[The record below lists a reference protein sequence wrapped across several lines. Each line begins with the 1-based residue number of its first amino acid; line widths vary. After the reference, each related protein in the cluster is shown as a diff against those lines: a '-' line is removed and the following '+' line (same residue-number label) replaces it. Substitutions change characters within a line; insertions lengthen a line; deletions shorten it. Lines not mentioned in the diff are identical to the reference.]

1 MPDNRIQIKIRGVRA
16 NEYCLTTGG
25 NQARLEEDV
34 VQFRND
40 LRAAFVGPRFV
51 TSDIARW
58 VPGAGQL
65 GYAFLFRDTT
75 LGCEWMFGY
84 GGRSDSSNQGWLT
97 QFWGN
102 GSVATLGTYFKTDTG
117 NAIVNPSFPNGGLG
131 IHFFNHSYAS
141 SSFGFGF
148 INAGLQLSAGDFT
161 APAVSPFSN
170 LAGFMPATAGRC
182 PGFDLSNWGANESWS
197 RRCLTYD
204 TTKGVMSI
212 DITSGQNIGAIVT
225 VISGL
230 RMFPTNASG
239 GLAGVADVRQDG
251 LLIIK
256 RNPSGQAWSTL
267 ESGQAMFVFFI
278 RENGTTVETNGRP
291 ANILNNFN
299 RANYLSGGQVQV
311 RKLEI
316 GVIGYIK
323 GFLDWEIVN
332 ESFPHNDGGFNM
344 MPLAL
349 PDLDNPMLHDHPQ
362 LTRMWKKDAAPFIVV
377 PESGLPIT

>member
-1 MPDNRIQIKIRGVRA
+1 MPDNRIQIKIRAVRA
-16 NEYCLTTGG
+16 NEYCLNTGG
-25 NQARLEEDV
+25 NQARLEADV

-84 GGRSDSSNQGWLT
+84 GGRSDSSSQGWLY
-97 QFWGN
+97 QMWGN
-102 GSVATLGTYFKTDTG
+102 NLAATMGTYFRIDNGSTL
-117 NAIVNPSFPNGGLG
+117 NNPSTGPGALG
-131 IHFFNHSYAS
+131 VQFFNYDYTS
-141 SSFGFGF
+141 SSFAFGF
-148 INAGLQLSAGDFT
+148 INAALQLSAGDFT
-161 APAVSPFSN
+161 APAVSPYSN
-170 LAGFMPATAGRC
+170 LSGFMPEVAGRY
-182 PGFDLSNWGANESWS
+182 PGIDLSNWGSPGLWG

-204 TTKGVMSI
+204 TDKGVLAYDLI
-212 DITSGQNIGAIVT
+212 NGQNIGAVT
-225 VISGL
+225 TIISGA
-230 RMFPTNASG
+230 RMFPTNADG

-251 LLIIK
+251 LLTIK
-256 RNPSGQAWSTL
+256 RNASGQVWSTL
-267 ESGQAMFVFFI
+267 EAAQAMFVFFT
-278 RENGTTVETNGRP
+278 RENGTKVETNGRA

-299 RANYLSGGQVQV
+299 RSNYLSGGQVQV

-332 ESFPHNDGGFNM
+332 ESFPHDDGGFNM

-362 LTRMWKKDAAPFIVV
+362 LTRMWKKDAAPFMVV
-377 PESGLPIT
+377 PEPGLPIT